1 MAISPIIADGIT
13 FASALALLA
22 FGITLLYVCTRTFN
36 FAHASMATWG
46 LYVAYTGVSL
56 FGGTPYH
63 YLPFAFLLGALL
75 GAICYFGINGP
86 LLRRKASDITLMMST
101 LGYDL
106 VLLSFIQIY
115 CDYLTHVYKLHPR
128 LITLSVYDFIVFG
141 VKASMLI
148 SLIITIG
155 ILLFLHVFLYK
166 TRFGVAIRATI
177 ENPALSSIIGI
188 NSERVYLVSWIIGG
202 GLACLGGALIAMVST
217 GTPVMGMLLV
227 VSMFAASI
235 LGGLYSIYGG
245 AIGGYVVGLAEYIGI
260 YVLKG
265 YVGTWVLSYR
275 PVLPLIIMSTALLL
289 FPQGLAG
296 ISWESI
302 IKRFKGAKKSE
313 EEVKSE

>member
-1 MAISPIIADGIT
+1 
-13 FASALALLA
+13 
-22 FGITLLYVCTRTFN
+22 
-36 FAHASMATWG
+36 
-46 LYVAYTGVSL
+46 
-56 FGGTPYH
+56 
-63 YLPFAFLLGALL
+63 
-75 GAICYFGINGP
+75 
-86 LLRRKASDITLMMST
+86 
-101 LGYDL
+101 
-106 VLLSFIQIY
+106 
-115 CDYLTHVYKLHPR
+115 
-128 LITLSVYDFIVFG
+128 
-141 VKASMLI
+141 
-148 SLIITIG
+148 
-155 ILLFLHVFLYK
+155 
-166 TRFGVAIRATI
+166 
-177 ENPALSSIIGI
+177 
-188 NSERVYLVSWIIGG
+188 
-202 GLACLGGALIAMVST
+202 MVST

-275 PVLPLIIMSTALLL
+275 PVIIMSTALLL